1 MDGKEDLDPGN
12 SSSVRNTVPNKINNE
27 FEHDCLEEADR
38 LLNDHPIH
46 QSIDDGVPGHKY
58 SILGLPGMKFLA
70 HQVWA
75 IWFILRRWVWDA
87 EMPGALVPNEI
98 GLGTTFTSVASAM
111 ICKLLAEKVVMGLQ
125 LSIVWGHTLAEW
137 VNMVQNEC
145 HGIIGEEQ
153 EWYPLRRHNSVPCHL
168 IEIQKTQ
175 PQGHPALISGL
186 DPTLVVT
193 MPGVAETFKSVIDAM
208 IFATDFELIH
218 LFYAEH
224 TNLTHED
231 LNNNLDHPENR

>member
-1 MDGKEDLDPGN
+1 VDGKEDLDPGN

-153 EWYPLRRHNSVPCHL
+153 EWYPLRRHNSVPCRL
-168 IEIQKTQ
+168 IEIQKT
-175 PQGHPALISGL
+175 PLQGHPAQTSALESI
-186 DPTLVVT
+186 LVVT
-193 MPGVAETFKSVIDAM
+193 ILGVAVMFKSVIDEM
-208 IFATDFELIH
+208 TFATDFKLIN
-218 LFYAEH
+218 LLH
-224 TNLTHED
+224 TDNANLTHQD
-231 LNNNLDHPENR
+231 LKTSLDEPEN